1 MFESPM
7 EGAGE
12 KLLVVDDDRGIL
24 QALKWSFDSYDL
36 VTASDRSEAVAAMRR
51 HSPKVVTL
59 DLGLPPHVDDPREG
73 LATLKEI
80 LTIAPTTKIIVVSGN
95 DERQNAVEAI
105 GLGAWDFYSKPIDAD
120 TLSLIVSRA
129 FHVHALE
136 EENRRLRL
144 RSRGGLESLITSNPR
159 MLEICRTIEKVAPA
173 DVSVLLQGESGTGK
187 EIVANAIHGLS
198 RRSEGPFI
206 PINCGA
212 IPETLLESE
221 LFGYEK
227 GAFTGALRQ
236 TKGKIELAAG
246 GTLFLDE
253 IGDMPAALQV
263 KLLRFLQERRVD
275 RLGSRTS
282 IDVDVRIICATH
294 QDLQRQ
300 IAEGRFREDLFY
312 RISGIPIVIPPLRER
327 GEDAVLIAR
336 HLIERFATEQ
346 GRRPPLLGEDASH
359 AIRRHSWRG
368 NVRELE
374 NRVRRAIILSAGPDL
389 RANDLDLGNDEPD
402 APHNAPSGQVTSLRE
417 AREQA
422 ERLVVQNALN
432 QAQGN
437 LSAAARLLEVS
448 RPTLYALLRQHRLGE
463 PAGGPES

>member
-1 MFESPM
+1 MD
-7 EGAGE
+7 AGE

-24 QALKWSFDSYDL
+24 QALKWSLDAYDL
-36 VTASDRSEAVAAMRR
+36 VTATDRSETVAAMR
-51 HSPKVVTL
+51 HHAPKVVTL

-73 LATLKEI
+73 LATLREI
-80 LTIAPTTKIIVVSGN
+80 MAIAPTTKVIVVSGN

-144 RSRGGLESLITSNPR
+144 QSRGVLDSLVTSDPG
-159 MLEICRTIEKVAPA
+159 MLEVCRTVEKVAPTE
-173 DVSVLLQGESGTGK
+173 VSVLLQGESGTGK
-187 EIVANAIHGLS
+187 EIVAHAIHGLS
-198 RRSEGPFI
+198 RRADGPFVA
-206 PINCGA
+206 INCGA

-253 IGDMPAALQV
+253 IGDMPSSLQV

-275 RLGSRTS
+275 RLGGRVPV
-282 IDVDVRIICATH
+282 DVDVRIICATH
-294 QDLQRQ
+294 QNLQKQ
-300 IAEGRFREDLFY
+300 IAAGGFREDLFY
-312 RISGIPIVIPPLRER
+312 RISGIPIFIPPLRDR

-336 HLIERFATEQ
+336 HLLERFANEQ
-346 GRRPPLLGEDASH
+346 GRRAPPLGEDAVQ
-359 AIRRHSWRG
+359 AIRHHQWRG

-374 NRVRRAIILSAGPDL
+374 NRVRRGLILSNGPQIH
-389 RANDLDLGNDEPD
+389 AADLDLAVAESK
-402 APHNAPSGQVTSLRE
+402 APTEDRGRPVASLRE
-417 AREQA
+417 AREGA
-422 ERLVVQNALN
+422 ERLAVQEALH

-437 LSAAARLLEVS
+437 LSAAARILEVS

-463 PAGGPES
+463 PATNSEP

>member
-1 MFESPM
+1 MD
-7 EGAGE
+7 AGE

-24 QALKWSFDSYDL
+24 QALKWSLDAYDL
-36 VTASDRSEAVAAMRR
+36 VTASDRAETVAAIR
-51 HSPKVVTL
+51 HHAPKVVTL

-73 LATLKEI
+73 LATLRDI
-80 LTIAPTTKIIVVSGN
+80 MAIAPTTKVIVVSGN

-136 EENRRLRL
+136 AENRRLRL
-144 RSRGGLESLITSNPR
+144 QSRGVLDSLVTSDPG
-159 MLEICRTIEKVAPA
+159 MLEICRTIEKVAPT
-173 DVSVLLQGESGTGK
+173 DVSILLQGESGTGK
-187 EIVANAIHGLS
+187 EIVAHAIHSLS
-198 RRSEGPFI
+198 RRSTGNFVA
-206 PINCGA
+206 INCGA

-253 IGDMPAALQV
+253 IGDMPSSLQV

-275 RLGSRTS
+275 RLGGRVPV
-282 IDVDVRIICATH
+282 DVDVRVVCATH
-294 QDLQRQ
+294 QDLQKK
-300 IAEGRFREDLFY
+300 IATGGFREDLFY

-327 GEDAVLIAR
+327 GEDSVLIAR
-336 HLIERFATEQ
+336 HLMERFANEQ
-346 GRRPPLLGEDASH
+346 GRRAPLLGEDAVQ
-359 AIRRHSWRG
+359 AILQHPWRG
-368 NVRELE
+368 NVREME
-374 NRVRRAIILSAGPDL
+374 NRMRRAIILSNGPQIH
-389 RANDLDLGNDEPD
+389 AADLDLAVDEHKAAREDPKR
-402 APHNAPSGQVTSLRE
+402 PVMSLRE
-417 AREQA
+417 ARERA
-422 ERLVVQNALN
+422 ERHVVQEALD
-432 QAQGN
+432 QAHGN

-463 PAGGPES
+463 PAANSEP

>member
-1 MFESPM
+1 M
-7 EGAGE
+7 ELPTAEGGE

-24 QALKWSFDSYDL
+24 RALKWSLDAYDL
-36 VTASDRSEAVAAMRR
+36 ITAGDRAEAVAAMRR
-51 HSPKVVTL
+51 HAPKVVTL

-73 LATLKEI
+73 FATLKEI
-80 LTIAPTTKIIVVSGN
+80 LHIAPTTKVIVVSGN

-136 EENRRLRL
+136 AENRRLRL
-144 RSRGGLESLITSNPR
+144 RSRGALESLVTSDPR
-159 MLEICRTIEKVAPA
+159 MLDICRTIEKVAPA

-198 RRSEGPFI
+198 RRADGSFVA
-206 PINCGA
+206 INCGA

-227 GAFTGALRQ
+227 GAFTGAVRQ
-236 TKGKIELAAG
+236 TKGKIELASG

-253 IGDMPAALQV
+253 IGDMPSALQV
-263 KLLRFLQERRVD
+263 KLLRFLQERRID
-275 RLGSRTS
+275 RLGGRVPVE
-282 IDVDVRIICATH
+282 VDVRVICATH
-294 QDLQRQ
+294 QNLEKQ
-300 IAEGRFREDLFY
+300 IADGRFREDLFY
-312 RISGIPIVIPPLRER
+312 RISGIPIFIPPLRER

-336 HLIERFATEQ
+336 HLIEKFALEQ
-346 GRRPPLLGEDASH
+346 GKRPPPLGEDAIE
-359 AIRRHSWRG
+359 AIRRHPWRG

-374 NRVRRAIILSAGPDL
+374 NRIRRAIILSSSSEL
-389 RANDLDLGNDEPD
+389 RATDLDLAPGAPEPV
-402 APHNAPSGQVTSLRE
+402 AEAAGKPPVSLRE
-417 AREQA
+417 ARERA
-422 ERLVVQNALN
+422 ERQIVHQALH

-448 RPTLYALLRQHRLGE
+448 RPTLYALLRQYRLE
-463 PAGGPES
+463 QSNEDADA